1 MKIVDVET
9 ELGNRI
15 IASLKADGWR
25 VAKEYSLLA
34 FDKGIDFD
42 SYVLKKRDA
51 VLEFEW
57 TNWFEW
63 EITGDQESLQY
74 LADMFQLKI
83 R

>member
-15 IASLKADGWR
+15 IASLKADGWC

-51 VLEFEW
+51 MLEFEW

-63 EITGDQESLQY
+63 EIAGDQQSLQY
-74 LADMFQLKI
+74 LADTFQLTI